1 MILICLLPLAIK
13 LGPVLRTYRLAGI
26 KHLFKNEIDS
36 PITLD
41 LYVRELN
48 ILTTLDYINYTYG
61 ENGILFE

>member
-1 MILICLLPLAIK
+1 MLLICLAPLGLK
-13 LGPVLRTYRLAGI
+13 LGPVLRNYRLAGI

-48 ILTTLDYINYTYG
+48 FLTTLDYINYTHG